1 MRKMATSLN
10 PLAPIMIWCGI
21 GVGSS
26 ALAQTTFTGTGDQLT
41 EIPSTTPEEEED
53 KKKDVYTIVEN
64 DTLWSILAYFGEDP
78 ASWDNLWSL
87 NDAITNPHWIYP
99 GNKIVFNRSTLLD
112 MPGFDL
118 EGDDGRDGYSVGD
131 LDYVSV
137 DAECGPDIRFDA
149 LRAER
154 KYLVTGFLAFKSEV
168 EQWGK
173 VSKARVPWTYL
184 SEGDMIYL
192 RMEDPDAFDCGTVVS
207 IFRRAQKKVRNPL
220 DRREKLGSLYQVVGE
235 AKIIHRYGDYLT
247 AQIRKSWTE
256 IERGDLVGPADKRVI
271 YEMDV
276 TPPEGDLEA
285 IIVGRA
291 DVKQNMMG
299 PGETVFLN
307 IGRQQGVREGNT
319 FYVYEQRDPMI
330 DSNME
335 REDVELPPSVI
346 GRVMVLQVSEQSS
359 TAVITDS
366 DRSLRIGSKA
376 ATKID

>member
-1 MRKMATSLN
+1 M
-10 PLAPIMIWCGI
+10 
-21 GVGSS
+21 
-26 ALAQTTFTGTGDQLT
+26 
-41 EIPSTTPEEEED
+41 
-53 KKKDVYTIVEN
+53 
-64 DTLWSILAYFGEDP
+64 
-78 ASWDNLWSL
+78 
-87 NDAITNPHWIYP
+87 
-99 GNKIVFNRSTLLD
+99 
-112 MPGFDL
+112 
-118 EGDDGRDGYSVGD
+118 
-131 LDYVSV
+131 
-137 DAECGPDIRFDA
+137 
-149 LRAER
+149 
-154 KYLVTGFLAFKSEV
+154 
-168 EQWGK
+168 
-173 VSKARVPWTYL
+173 
-184 SEGDMIYL
+184 
-192 RMEDPDAFDCGTVVS
+192 
-207 IFRRAQKKVRNPL
+207 
-220 DRREKLGSLYQVVGE
+220 
-235 AKIIHRYGDYLT
+235 
-247 AQIRKSWTE
+247 
-256 IERGDLVGPADKRVI
+256 GPADKRVI